1 LVAVAPVVRLVL
13 APSGAQTVVLPTD
26 PIDVGALDR
35 LRVGPEWQKVDVV
48 APVVQDAWTTA
59 RDVVLGAAWLRRPA
73 DGKLEA
79 LSAVC
84 PHLGCAVD
92 YDTDV
97 TKFKCPCHHSEF
109 NLDGKVEGG
118 PAPRAMDELELEEKD
133 GTVAVRYQRF
143 RQGIG
148 EKEVV

>member
-1 LVAVAPVVRLVL
+1 MGEEPDRRGFLKVATCVVGGGIGLVAVAPVVRLVL

-84 PHLGCAVD
+84 PHLGCAVALD
-92 YDTDV
+92 QNG
-97 TKFKCPCHHSEF
+97 FLCPCHASRWSAAGD
-109 NLDGKVEGG
+109 LVGGSG
-118 PAPRAMDELELEEKD
+118 PAKR
-133 GTVAVRYQRF
+133 
-143 RQGIG
+143 
-148 EKEVV
+148 